1 MDSSSR
7 GRNVESTTSV
17 AKDECVYKSND
28 YPGRKSEASLLVVRS
43 RMKSDSP

>member
-1 MDSSSR
+1 MDSSSP

-28 YPGRKSEASLLVVRS
+28 FQGRKGEASLLAVRS
-43 RMKSDSP
+43 HKNEE